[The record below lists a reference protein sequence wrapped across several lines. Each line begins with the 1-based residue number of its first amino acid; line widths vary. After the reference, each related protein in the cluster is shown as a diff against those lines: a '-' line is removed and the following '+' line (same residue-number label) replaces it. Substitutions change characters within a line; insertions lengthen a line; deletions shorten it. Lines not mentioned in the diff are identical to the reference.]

1 MISSLRLVKD
11 TVVDSSYSISDE
23 IKTQISLSTNGLGDS
38 EIADYCL
45 KLTLKELEFSKQ
57 NDISN
62 GSANCVGYAQ
72 FFKSVCNYAYTVNA
86 REVTVEHVRGY
97 IFSFGVNLCKVA
109 KAIVPAKFKGFVK
122 DHDFVEVDFGDYQCY
137 LDPSLSNVFG
147 ITISCRIK

>member
-11 TVVDSSYSISDE
+11 KVVDSAYSISDE
-23 IKTQISLSTNGLGDS
+23 LRTQISLNTHGLSNS
-38 EIADYCL
+38 EIAEYCL

-62 GSANCVGYAQ
+62 GGANCVGYAQ
-72 FFKSVCNYAYTVNA
+72 FFKSVCNHAYTVNG

-97 IFSFGVNLCKVA
+97 VSCFGVNLCKVA

-137 LDPSLSNVFG
+137 LDPSLSDVFG